1 MNKKGQVFFYT
12 LMLALVVIILA
23 LALAPSGQQF
33 VNDAMNQSTA
43 DAIGLDCSNSSI
55 SNFDKGACVVTDFS
69 VFYFF
74 GGLIFIAGAI
84 ALAKVVM

>member
-1 MNKKGQVFFYT
+1 MNKRGQVFFYT
-12 LMLALVVIILA
+12 MMLALVIIILT
-23 LALAPSGQQF
+23 LALAPTGKEF
-33 VNDAMNQSTA
+33 VDNAMNVSTG

-84 ALAKVVM
+84 GLARVVM